1 MASVG
6 IELDDVGPLA
16 EAMVALADGPR
27 QDPQNPRVQQFA
39 IALHRH
45 AKGVK
50 AAAAAW
56 LQERG
61 HTP

>member
-1 MASVG
+1 MA
-6 IELDDVGPLA
+6 LQDVG
-16 EAMVALADGPR
+16 ALADQIAALAEGPR
-27 QDPQNPRVQQFA
+27 QQRESPRVQQFA

-56 LQERG
+56 LQEQA
-61 HTP
+61 HTRT

>member
-1 MASVG
+1 MGSADPAALRRMV
-6 IELDDVGPLA
+6 DLA
-16 EAMVALADGPR
+16 DEMVAGADRPR
-27 QDPQNPRVQQFA
+27 QDATNPRVQQFA

-56 LQERG
+56 LQEQA
-61 HTP
+61 HA